1 MAATR
6 DGVLFAD
13 VLIHEAAHAV
23 VAWEL
28 GTRLGQ
34 ITVDRTRGIGRMSFG
49 SDVAIGRFP
58 RGSSA
63 HRAAAERDMLVYHAG
78 FMAQQRFHYEGTHGV
93 YPLHDY
99 VGILEIAQQF
109 PGDAPLIDAW
119 STYIEDRARHMI
131 EHPATWTRIQ
141 ALALELARRAA
152 SDGVT
157 TIDGEMADR
166 FITAVRAPKT
176 NAFLAYRRREATGV
190 LLILDHDNARI
201 RFSRAV
207 ERAYANSVR
216 GRYAR
221 VAQPDRTGI

>member
-49 SDVAIGRFP
+49 SDIAIGRFTP
-58 RGSSA
+58 SSMA

-99 VGILEIAQQF
+99 LGILEIAQQF
-109 PGDAPLIDAW
+109 PGDAPVIDAW

-131 EHPATWTRIQ
+131 EHPATWSRIQ
-141 ALALELARRAA
+141 SLALELARRAA
-152 SDGVT
+152 PDGVT
-157 TIDGEMADR
+157 AIDGETVDR
-166 FITAVRAPKT
+166 FIAAARVPRTS
-176 NAFLAYRRREATGV
+176 AFLAYRRREAKGL
-190 LLILDHDNARI
+190 LLILDKDDARL

-207 ERAYANSVR
+207 ERAYANSV
-216 GRYAR
+216 
-221 VAQPDRTGI
+221 